1 MAAKDITS
9 EELLYRLDEAVALRE
24 SELADLKLVRGAVVN
39 DPKRVE
45 ALWRIF
51 RRYSIGM
58 F

>member
-9 EELLYRLDEAVALRE
+9 EELLERLDDAIALRE
-24 SELADLKLVRGAVVN
+24 RELADLKLVRGAVVN
-39 DPKRVE
+39 DPEKIE